1 MFYEFRVLRY
11 HVHLYIS
18 DIRISYVRGLLVM
31 TEETFESTNIITVID
46 SRAISRLQ
54 DRSDRRK
61 NLDLRKYMKIYVVE
75 NNEIVWS
82 GFRPKRKPG
91 STIIRADATE
101 LTRGISNRSV
111 SIRNYRAFLRSQQ
124 RRARLER
131 DDRHGAKFNESRLTG
146 VSVTPRNRIRWAL
159 REGKSPR
166 LGSIPSVVCN
176 LDWSRLVKNGL
187 SVPWDRRRVYSR
199 VGVIS
204 GVHTLLKIRAAHVTG
219 SGQSRGSLSTIVLAY
234 AVSLDIGSPWNIVT
248 TRHYRE

>member
-1 MFYEFRVLRY
+1 MSAR
-11 HVHLYIS
+11 S
-18 DIRISYVRGLLVM
+18 VR
-31 TEETFESTNIITVID
+31 SPKKP
-46 SRAISRLQ
+46 
-54 DRSDRRK
+54 RSW
-61 NLDLRKYMKIYVVE
+61 KIYENVRCRKQRDRLVRFTVE
-75 NNEIVWS
+75 A
-82 GFRPKRKPG
+82 RPD
-91 STIIRADATE
+91 STIKRADATE
-101 LTRGISNRSV
+101 LLTRGISTRSV

-124 RRARLER
+124 RLARLER

-146 VSVTPRNRIRWAL
+146 VPVTLRNRIRWAL

-187 SVPWDRRRVYSR
+187 SVPWDRRRVYNR